1 MSINHQIITL
11 EDNEKYFVLGELLE
25 EKKEYCLILNIG
37 NENDI
42 KIVSKDKKDN
52 KMLLVEVKDKDLL
65 NSLSVKFRKSLEKE
79 QEMYS

>member
-25 EKKEYCLILNIG
+25 GKKEYCLLLNIEK
-37 NENDI
+37 ENDI
-42 KIVSKDKKDN
+42 KIASKDRKDN
-52 KMLLVEVKDKDLL
+52 KILLVEVEDKDLL
-65 NSLSVKFRKSLEKE
+65 NSLSVKFKESLEKE